1 MATNTRKHGG
11 RSAGVPYM
19 RGMIAC
25 GYDDNKRESFKIDGP
40 LDAEMKK
47 IIKKYGLSMDKLF
60 NVTMVSY
67 TGAGIII
74 FSMLANILLLGLIGA

>member
-1 MATNTRKHGG
+1 M
-11 RSAGVPYM
+11 S
-19 RGMIAC
+19 
-25 GYDDNKRESFKIDGP
+25 
-40 LDAEMKK
+40 EMKK